1 MCNVLLLHQ
10 LSGSIHNSW
19 ETCQPSKPHP
29 GIQNPTKTTV
39 DRVFIEHDFY
49 MCGMSMHIFILKVYL
64 LLHFHYLLY
73 FTYSSVINI
82 ALAFKFLV
90 ASDVL
95 RIMKY

>member
-19 ETCQPSKPHP
+19 ETCQPSKLHP

-49 MCGMSMHIFILKVYL
+49 MYGMSMCIFIFKVYL

-73 FTYSSVINI
+73 FTYSTVIKI

-90 ASDVL
+90 ARDVL